1 MKIIHL
7 YTNSFKGLSNES
19 WMLALVMLINRA
31 GSMVL
36 PFLGVYMTDHL
47 KFSIEN
53 TGIVLSFFGIGS
65 VIGSWL
71 GGYITD
77 KIGEY
82 KVQYISLLLSV
93 PLFCLIPVFKTEVG
107 VATIILL
114 QSIVS
119 DAFRPAN
126 SVAITKYAKPENITR
141 AFSLN
146 RMAVNL
152 GFSIGPALGGILSA
166 ISYEF
171 LFFTNALAALSAGI
185 LYIIFFRKRNKLAKL
200 KAKKVKE
207 AIEIKKEN
215 SPYRDGKFLI
225 YCFFCMLFSICFF
238 QLFSTLTIFYKDT
251 AKLSQQNIGY
261 ILGYSGFLIV
271 LLEMGFV
278 QIAEKYFNLA
288 VTMLLGTFICGF
300 SYAMMAFDY
309 SMITLVISM
318 TLLCIGEI
326 WTLPFMSTIT
336 ALRSGENN
344 KGAYMGLNGISFSIA
359 FIVTPYLGTLIAEKF
374 GFTTL
379 WIGTGILATFIAI
392 AFYFIV
398 PWLIKDKKDL
408 EISE

>member
-1 MKIIHL
+1 MKIINI
-7 YTNSFKGLSNES
+7 YTNSFKGLSRES
-19 WMLALVMLINRA
+19 WMLALVMLINRS

-36 PFLGVYMTDHL
+36 PFLGVYMTNYLH
-47 KFSIEN
+47 FSIEN

-65 VIGSWL
+65 VLGSWL
-71 GGYITD
+71 GGFITD

-82 KVQYISLLLSV
+82 KVQSFSLLLSV

-107 VATIILL
+107 VAAIILL

-119 DAFRPAN
+119 DTFRPAN

-171 LFFTNALAALSAGI
+171 LFLSNALAALSAGI
-185 LYIIFFRKRNKLAKL
+185 IYIWFFRKRNKLAKL

-207 AIEIKKEN
+207 VIEIKKEN
-215 SPYRDGKFLI
+215 SPYRDSKFLI

-238 QLFSTLTIFYKDT
+238 QLFSTLTIFYKDV
-251 AKLSQQNIGY
+251 AQLSQQNIGY

-288 VTMLLGTFICGF
+288 ITMLLGTFICGI
-300 SYAMMAFDY
+300 SYTMMAFDY
-309 SMITLVISM
+309 SIITLVISM
-318 TLLCIGEI
+318 TILCIGEI

-359 FIVTPYLGTLIAEKF
+359 FIITPYLGTLIAEKF
-374 GFTTL
+374 GFNTL
-379 WIGTGILATFIAI
+379 WIGTGVLAATIAV

-398 PWLIKDKKDL
+398 PWIIDAKKL
-408 EISE
+408 EK